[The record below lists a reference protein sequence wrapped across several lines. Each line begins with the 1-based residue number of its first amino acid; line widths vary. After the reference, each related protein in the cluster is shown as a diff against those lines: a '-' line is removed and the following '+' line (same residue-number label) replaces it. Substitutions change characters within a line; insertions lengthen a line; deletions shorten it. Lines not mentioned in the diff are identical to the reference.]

1 MSDLPAAPSAH
12 GGSAPPAGHRPVR
25 DRYDVVVVGG
35 GPAGLA
41 GALCLARSRRTV
53 LVVDAG
59 SPRNDPAEHVHDYL
73 GRDGDPPAAL
83 LADGREEVG
92 RHGGQCLAGTVV
104 SAERLDLPPGG
115 SDDAGFRVR
124 LEDGRSVLARR
135 LLLTSGLVDEL
146 PDVPGLAERWGR
158 DVIHCPY
165 CHGWEW
171 RDQPLAVLGTGPT
184 AVQQA
189 LLFRQWSAD
198 VTFVRHT
205 APEPGVE
212 ERERMAA
219 RDVAE
224 VTGEASAVEVAG
236 DRITGLRL
244 VSGELVPCRA
254 VVVVPRFTVRS
265 GLIDSLGLETEEVRT
280 GGHVEGDHIPSAPTG
295 ATGVP
300 GVYVAGNVTDL
311 HAQVLAAAA
320 AGLRTATAINADLLE
335 EDLRRAV
342 ADRAAPTT
350 PGRAGP

>member
-1 MSDLPAAPSAH
+1 M
-12 GGSAPPAGHRPVR
+12 R

-73 GRDGDPPAAL
+73 GRDGDPPGAL
-83 LADGREEVG
+83 LADGRQEVA

-104 SAERLDLPPGG
+104 SAQRLDLPPGG
-115 SDDAGFRVR
+115 SDGPGFRVR
-124 LEDGRSVLARR
+124 LEGGRSVLARR
-135 LLLTSGLVDEL
+135 LLLTTGLVDEL
-146 PDVPGLAERWGR
+146 PDVAGLAARWGR

-171 RDQPLAVLGTGPT
+171 RDEPLAVLGTGPT
-184 AVQQA
+184 AVPQA
-189 LLFRQWSAD
+189 LLFRQWSTD
-198 VTFVRHT
+198 VTLVRHT
-205 APEPGVE
+205 AGEPGQE
-212 ERERMAA
+212 ERERLAA
-219 RDVAE
+219 RGIPVVAGE
-224 VTGEASAVEVAG
+224 VSGLEVAQ

-244 VSGELVPCRA
+244 VSGELVACRA

-265 GLIDSLGLETEEVRT
+265 GLIDSLGLETEQVRT
-280 GGHVEGDHIPSAPTG
+280 GDDVEGTRVPSAPTG
-295 ATGVP
+295 ATEVP

-320 AGLRTATAINADLLE
+320 AGLTTATAINTDLLE
-335 EDLRRAV
+335 EDLQRAV
-342 ADRAAPTT
+342 AERRPVPRQEPSNAPGDCS
-350 PGRAGP
+350 PDSGRCEP

>member
-1 MSDLPAAPSAH
+1 MTDELAL
-12 GGSAPPAGHRPVR
+12 R

-41 GALCLARSRRTV
+41 GALCLARSRRRV

-83 LADGREEVG
+83 LADGREEVA
-92 RHGGQCLAGTVV
+92 RHGGECVAGTAV
-104 SAERLDLPPGG
+104 SAERLDG
-115 SDDAGFRVR
+115 SWDGSPDGRDDARFRVR
-124 LEDGRSVLARR
+124 LDDGRSVLARR
-135 LLLTSGLVDEL
+135 LLLTTGLVDEL
-146 PDVPGLAERWGR
+146 PEVPGLAGRWGR

-171 RDQPLAVLGTGPT
+171 RDEPLAVLATGST

-205 APEPGVE
+205 GPAPGQE
-212 ERERMAA
+212 ERERLAA
-219 RDVAE
+219 RGIADV
-224 VTGEASAVEVAG
+224 VGEVAAVHVEE
-236 DRITGLRL
+236 DRIAGLRL

-265 GLIDSLGLETEEVRT
+265 DVIDSLGLTTEEVRT
-280 GGHVEGDHIPSAPTG
+280 DDDVEGSRVPSAPTG
-295 ATGVP
+295 ATDVP

-320 AGLRTATAINADLLE
+320 AGLTTATAINADLLE
-335 EDLRRAV
+335 EDLQQAV
-342 ADRAAPTT
+342 AERRSAPCQGPPNA
-350 PGRAGP
+350 PGD